1 MNMIVRFI
9 EIVYSKCCKN
19 VYTVFSE
26 RIFGFRTPQRPRSC
40 PELSVL
46 YGARFF

>member
-9 EIVYSKCCKN
+9 KIVYSKCCKN

-26 RIFGFRTPQRPRSC
+26 RIFGFHTPQRLKFC
-40 PELSVL
+40 LEMSVL